1 MWSTTSR
8 PGLPDHRISKKLALL
23 WTGPYWVVGK
33 PRESLAT
40 LRPMGHWAWGERELT
55 MTVDKLRVVRGPV
68 PEDRLAPRVQVNLDE
83 LEEDLNDYKEYIHT
97 EAEGAGGPL
106 TPEEFRWDATGT
118 GGPLAGLGEE
128 VPAEDGGGVEAPE
141 GEPPEGEDGAAGQ
154 RVEAA
159 TGGGDPLEGGVLREA
174 GAATEP
180 RGEEEP
186 VPGPSGLGQRK
197 GPAVPRQERSI
208 GAPAQIAREMCGW
221 NQSRRGLQPR
231 EPSGGHCWLM
241 HC

>member
-1 MWSTTSR
+1 M
-8 PGLPDHRISKKLALL
+8 
-23 WTGPYWVVGK
+23 VGK

-141 GEPPEGEDGAAGQ
+141 GEPPEGEDGPLASGWRQQ
-154 RVEAA
+154 RV
-159 TGGGDPLEGGVLREA
+159 GGTHLKA
-174 GAATEP
+174 GYSER
-180 RGEEEP
+180 RGRRLSHAEKRS
-186 VPGPSGLGQRK
+186 PSQGRAGWDKGRGL
-197 GPAVPRQERSI
+197 PRQERSI

-221 NQSRRGLQPR
+221 NQSRGGLQPR
-231 EPSGGHCWLM
+231 EPSGGHCWLT